1 MSDIRNSTVRATI
14 LDRIARL
21 TPEAQR
27 QWGKMTVSQMVCHC
41 TDQMRIALGEKAAAD
56 FGNFLHKTIIKY
68 LVINV
73 IRAPKGKI
81 KTISELDQ
89 DREGTPPAD
98 FASDKQS
105 LVAIIEK
112 FVQRSETGTF
122 TAHPVFGKMTNEEW
136 GKLAYKHLDHHL
148 EQFGV

>member
-1 MSDIRNSTVRATI
+1 MGDIRNSDDRAT
-14 LDRIARL
+14 LLGRIARL
-21 TPEAQR
+21 TPDAQR
-27 QWGKMTVSQMVCHC
+27 QWGKMNVSQMVCHS

-105 LVAIIEK
+105 LVEIIDR
-112 FVQRSETGTF
+112 FVNRSETGTF